1 MNALLAF
8 TLLGALAYAQA
19 GGIGLAGSIDG
30 AAIIAGPSGTVQ
42 RSGLASVGPI
52 ASPGAIITGAGLAAP
67 GLIASSIV
75 PGGVVGGLGLGLG
88 LASPGLTAKLLGLEG
103 SGIEGQYV
111 PDLTEKLYD
120 DGSYKP
126 GLHGL

>member
-1 MNALLAF
+1 MDSWLFHGFNI
-8 TLLGALAYAQA
+8 YN
-19 GGIGLAGSIDG
+19 
-30 AAIIAGPSGTVQ
+30 TVLTNT
-42 RSGLASVGPI
+42 R
-52 ASPGAIITGAGLAAP
+52 
-67 GLIASSIV
+67 LIASSIV